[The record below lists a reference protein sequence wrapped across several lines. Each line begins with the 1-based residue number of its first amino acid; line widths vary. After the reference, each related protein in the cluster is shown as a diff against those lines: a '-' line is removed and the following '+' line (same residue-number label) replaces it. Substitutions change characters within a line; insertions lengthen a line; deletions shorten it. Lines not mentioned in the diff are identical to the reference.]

1 MNDIIDH
8 KTTII
13 HRSLARIRE
22 VFHLTKDRLDTDLT
36 SQTQLSSTYSAPAKP
51 ALDIANY
58 FNKTLFS
65 IFPESSRE
73 RFEALHK
80 SGLIS
85 AQLAP
90 SLQEL
95 IGFSCEAVRGC
106 QPINPNIVK
115 SVVEHR
121 LGSFKEYA
129 ETIKTLKLQS

>member
-8 KTTII
+8 KITII
-13 HRSLARIRE
+13 HHSLARIRE
-22 VFHLTKDRLDTDLT
+22 VYRLAQDRLDTDLT
-36 SQTQLSSTYSAPAKP
+36 SQDSIIFNLQRACQACV
-51 ALDIANY
+51 DIANY

-73 RFEALHK
+73 SFEALHK

-95 IGFSCEAVRGC
+95 IGFSSSAVRNEQTLNLGEVKRLVENRLSEFEEFVEAV
-106 QPINPNIVK
+106 K
-115 SVVEHR
+115 SD
-121 LGSFKEYA
+121 K
-129 ETIKTLKLQS
+129 